1 MHTGTII
8 PIETYF
14 SLFTAT
20 YLVASGAF
28 GHIIEKSTIIS
39 SYKLIVSVQSVLEEK
54 LVA

>member
-1 MHTGTII
+1 MHTDKII

-14 SLFTAT
+14 
-20 YLVASGAF
+20 
-28 GHIIEKSTIIS
+28 GHIVETSTIIS